1 MRLFYAFSTENSD
14 LGERAKI
21 TKKDFVITVP
31 TGSTVTEIAPEEL
44 TNVSVYGIS
53 LIYNEQAYSSK
64 PIPFINANGKI
75 GCILPA
81 KATQTTGIYVRVI
94 YAEP

>member
-1 MRLFYAFSTENSD
+1 MRYSNLA
-14 LGERAKI
+14 GRAKI
-21 TKKDFVITVP
+21 TKKDFVVTIP
-31 TGSTVTEIAPEEL
+31 AGSTVVEIAPEEL
-44 TNVSVYGIS
+44 SNVTVYGIS

-81 KATQTTGIYVRVI
+81 KAAQTTGIYVRVI
-94 YAEP
+94 YAEL